1 MEAGKTDGKLRSLST
16 LIKTASTRY
25 SNEFVWQD
33 VTLTDEFQRCY
44 TAYLARSRYEIEFF
58 TSTAVITTPQ
68 SRYIF
73 VPNQWFVI
81 ASYVVDIYEELY
93 KYKELV
99 AAISDQRS
107 KRLDEYAKQ
116 LRDATTAEEKKLFS
130 DAAHLVLIKK
140 KFNEAIRQDTM
151 KKLWR
156 FVTDYSWW
164 SGQKTIDRHDFHMS
178 VILNMLN
185 LVNVSQGYVADI
197 VSAYANDKELRY
209 LVRSTDGFTVNLA
222 LPEGYTPDEYID
234 DTGEEVSSKRSAH
247 EENTVS
253 PDITGKP
260 RIKISVFSHANVTTN
275 GQKLTTPSE

>member
-1 MEAGKTDGKLRSLST
+1 MNDKLRSLGA
-16 LIKTASTRY
+16 LIKSASTRY

-33 VTLTDEFQRCY
+33 ITLTDEFQRCY
-44 TAYLARSRYEIEFF
+44 AKFLERSRYEIEFF

-81 ASYVVDIYEELY
+81 ASYVVAVYEELY
-93 KYKELV
+93 KYKELF
-99 AAISDQRS
+99 AAISDQRG

-116 LRDATTAEEKKLFS
+116 LRDATTAEEKKLFT
-130 DAAHLVLIKK
+130 DAANAVLIKK
-140 KFNEAIRQDTM
+140 KFDEAIIHDTIE
-151 KKLWR
+151 KLWR

-197 VSAYANDKELRY
+197 VCVYANDKELRY
-209 LVRSTDGFTVNLA
+209 LVRSTDCFTVNLA
-222 LPEGYTPDEYID
+222 IPEGYTPNEYPD
-234 DTGEEVSSKRSAH
+234 DTGEDFSSKNTVN
-247 EENTVS
+247 EENTSSAYTV
-253 PDITGKP
+253 GKP
-260 RIKISVFSHANVTTN
+260 RIKICTDKVKEIKVKN
-275 GQKLTTPSE
+275 

>member
-1 MEAGKTDGKLRSLST
+1 MKADKTNDKLRSLGA

-33 VTLTDEFQRCY
+33 ITLTDEFQRCY
-44 TAYLARSRYEIEFF
+44 TSYLERSRYEIEFF
-58 TSTAVITTPQ
+58 TSTSVITTLQ

-93 KYKELV
+93 RYKELF
-99 AAISDQRS
+99 AAISDWRG
-107 KRLDEYAKQ
+107 KKLDEYTKQ

-130 DAAHLVLIKK
+130 NAAEPVLIKK
-140 KFNEAIRQDTM
+140 KFDETVIPDTIE
-151 KKLWR
+151 KLWR

-185 LVNVSQGYVADI
+185 LVNASQGYVADI

-209 LVRSTDGFTVNLA
+209 LVRSTDGFTVNLTR
-222 LPEGYTPDEYID
+222 PEGYTPHEYIV
-234 DTGEEVSSKRSAH
+234 DTSEEFSSKHSTH
-247 EENTVS
+247 EENTAS
-253 PDITGKP
+253 MDISGKP
-260 RIKISVFSHANVTTN
+260 RIKISSDKVKEIKVKN
-275 GQKLTTPSE
+275 

>member
-1 MEAGKTDGKLRSLST
+1 MEAGKTDAKLRSLGA

-44 TAYLARSRYEIEFF
+44 TAYLEQARYEIEFF

-93 KYKELV
+93 RYKELF
-99 AAISDQRS
+99 AAISDRRG

-130 DAAHLVLIKK
+130 DAARHVLIKK
-140 KFNEAIRQDTM
+140 KFDEAIINDTIE
-151 KKLWR
+151 KLWR

-222 LPEGYTPDEYID
+222 LPEGYKPDEYPID
-234 DTGEEVSSKRSAH
+234 TVKEVSSKYSTH
-247 EENTVS
+247 EENTGS
-253 PDITGKP
+253 LDTAGKP
-260 RIKISVFSHANVTTN
+260 RIKISIDKVKEIKVKN
-275 GQKLTTPSE
+275 

>member
-1 MEAGKTDGKLRSLST
+1 MESGKTDVKLRSLGA
-16 LIKTASTRY
+16 LIKSASTRY

-44 TAYLARSRYEIEFF
+44 TAYLEQARYEIEFF
-58 TSTAVITTPQ
+58 TSTAVITTPL

-73 VPNQWFVI
+73 VPNQWYVI

-93 KYKELV
+93 RYKELFV
-99 AAISDQRS
+99 AISDRRG

-130 DAAHLVLIKK
+130 DAARHVLIKK
-140 KFNEAIRQDTM
+140 KFDDAIINDTLE
-151 KKLWR
+151 KLWR

-164 SGQKTIDRHDFHMS
+164 SGQKTIDRHDFHVS

-222 LPEGYTPDEYID
+222 LPEGYTPDEYPL
-234 DTGEEVSSKRSAH
+234 DTVEEISSKYSTH
-247 EENTVS
+247 EENTGS
-253 PDITGKP
+253 LDTAGKP
-260 RIKISVFSHANVTTN
+260 RIKISIDKVKEIKVKN
-275 GQKLTTPSE
+275 

>member
-1 MEAGKTDGKLRSLST
+1 MEAGKPDIKLRSLSS

-44 TAYLARSRYEIEFF
+44 SAYLEQSRYDIEFF

-93 KYKELV
+93 RYKEIFAL
-99 AAISDQRS
+99 ISDRRG
-107 KRLDEYAKQ
+107 KRLDAYAKQ

-130 DAAHLVLIKK
+130 DAALVVLKKK
-140 KFNEAIRQDTM
+140 KFDDSTISETIA
-151 KKLWR
+151 KLWR

-209 LVRSTDGFTVNLA
+209 LVRSTDSFTVNLN
-222 LPEGYTPDEYID
+222 LPEEYTPYEYPTEKID
-234 DTGEEVSSKRSAH
+234 DLGSESFLHEDSA
-247 EENTVS
+247 ENLST
-253 PDITGKP
+253 TEKP
-260 RIKISVFSHANVTTN
+260 KIVIRTEKVKEIKVKN
-275 GQKLTTPSE
+275 